1 LQGILWHGSGLGL
14 VVAGLL
20 ATFLGAFIGSR
31 LLKKIAIRRI
41 ATAMGIMLFLLSMA
55 LGTGLV

>member
-1 LQGILWHGSGLGL
+1 MWQRSGLGL

-31 LLKKIAIRRI
+31 LLKKMTIRWIAI
-41 ATAMGIMLFLLSMA
+41 AMGIMLFLLSMA